1 MEQWILW
8 KCFWNL
14 FDFRRIGR
22 LVFTIGW
29 PHCRRWFGIWA
40 QRLSGC
46 RQWHFFCQ
54 KISSPSNETIRTCRV
69 QLKRAV
75 LPNEREQGETNLWE
89 KYGKAAIT
97 AISKLMTGAQ
107 LKSNNSNVNCCIKRK
122 VVTYETI
129 SNKGRWVNNRNA
141 GGLLSMRPR
150 LSIFLLLFF
159 ILILFWRPL
168 MPSGNAGETTQVN
181 KSHIYISWVINE

>member
-1 MEQWILW
+1 MASLSSLIR
-8 KCFWNL
+8 NL
-14 FDFRRIGR
+14 GTAIVW
-22 LVFTIGW
+22 LQTMT
-29 PHCRRWFGIWA
+29 
-40 QRLSGC
+40 
-46 RQWHFFCQ
+46 FFCQ

-150 LSIFLLLFF
+150 LSLFLLFF
-159 ILILFWRPL
+159 SLFDSIL
-168 MPSGNAGETTQVN
+168 TTIDAVRQR
-181 KSHIYISWVINE
+181 W